1 MTAAQQLDFFPLRS
15 QTLQARLHRVPCQ
28 HRNSAAYLVD
38 FTAPAVRYPAKFIA
52 HVAGQI
58 RRVPVRRLGQTRRFR
73 IAALE
78 STDTHLFATLS
89 RRASAEWRNVERMRK
104 LVAAG
109 IEATSFICVR
119 PEARRNERRRNRGLI
134 RVHSLRRESCFR
146 MALTGCQRRSIPSS
160 YIEVPLSWQFAI
172 RRLTLCFTMPACHP
186 CRRIQSLVKDRHVGV
201 LSAHFCPRAPG
212 LCHLCA

>member
-1 MTAAQQLDFFPLRS
+1 MQPKGGRSLLCMTAWP
-15 QTLQARLHRVPCQ
+15 
-28 HRNSAAYLVD
+28 NSSL
-38 FTAPAVRYPAKFIA
+38 TWPAKF
-52 HVAGQI
+52 VAYPSGGVAKLVAFVLPHLNQQI
-58 RRVPVRRLGQTRRFR
+58 LIYSRP
-73 IAALE
+73 
-78 STDTHLFATLS
+78 LS

-119 PEARRNERRRNRGLI
+119 PEARRNERRRNRGPI

-186 CRRIQSLVKDRHVGV
+186 CCRIQSLVKDRHVGV

>member
-1 MTAAQQLDFFPLRS
+1 M
-15 QTLQARLHRVPCQ
+15 
-28 HRNSAAYLVD
+28 
-38 FTAPAVRYPAKFIA
+38 AKFIA

-78 STDTHLFATLS
+78 STGYSFYSRPLS
-89 RRASAEWRNVERMRK
+89 RRASAEWRIVERMRK
-104 LVAAG
+104 RVAAG
-109 IEATSFICVR
+109 IEATSSICVR
-119 PEARRNERRRNRGLI
+119 PEARRNERRRDRGPI

-186 CRRIQSLVKDRHVGV
+186 CRRIQSLVKDRQSWGCLVPT
-201 LSAHFCPRAPG
+201 SAHALPAYVIYAHDNMAEACGSRTQTSNFQA
-212 LCHLCA
+212 LAND